1 MEMGDALTCIS
12 PRSPVPTGPGPY
24 SAWYDGWA
32 SYKVAITVHQHEAWG
47 LGIYSVF
54 TYPNVFLTRAIEVP
68 EGKDVRFH
76 DMITTCLNNYGGIR
90 NIINNTGGGAT
101 CHPRNWPR
109 LTTFP

>member
-1 MEMGDALTCIS
+1 
-12 PRSPVPTGPGPY
+12 
-24 SAWYDGWA
+24 
-32 SYKVAITVHQHEAWG
+32 VAGTVHQHEAWG

-90 NIINNTGGGAT
+90 NIINNTGGAAT